1 MRKPR
6 ILPSLPGL
14 PGSSL
19 PVIVLSFLA
28 AWRSPG
34 AGMAESGLLHPR
46 HPPRVSGEAEAQ
58 ECPVHHHVARQQPA
72 PGTGELEHCRDV
84 KAAGESFPGL
94 QLQQPSQQQAQ
105 HKAGRQ
111 TLHPG
116 GRGAPAPFPATVPCW
131 SPPGH
136 GPVAAVPSAAGR
148 LGLHSTGSVQG
159 VTAQLLL
166 AYAGLEP
173 CPLSP
178 ETQCPRTEVTWEHPA
193 LCNSAGRAGGH
204 CEGPC
209 LLRSARG
216 LG

>member
-19 PVIVLSFLA
+19 PIIVLSFPA

-94 QLQQPSQQQAQ
+94 QLQQLSQQQAQ

-116 GRGAPAPFPATVPCW
+116 GRGAETPLLFQPLSPAGALLAMARW
-131 SPPGH
+131 QLSPPR
-136 GPVAAVPSAAGR
+136 PAGSGYTA
-148 LGLHSTGSVQG
+148 LALSKVLQHSCFSLTQAWSRV
-159 VTAQLLL
+159 
-166 AYAGLEP
+166 P
-173 CPLSP
+173 CPLRHNVPAQRLHGS
-178 ETQCPRTEVTWEHPA
+178 TQP
-193 LCNSAGRAGGH
+193 SATVRAEGGT
-204 CEGPC
+204 
-209 LLRSARG
+209 L
-216 LG
+216 